1 MKSAIR
7 IMIAL
12 GLAFGLSACGG
23 GVASRSGT
31 TPGGITVAT
40 KNPVVM
46 ASKYDVQGIRVS
58 VPRDLRVSEANM
70 FYPIAD
76 IVWRGDVLGDRYTQV
91 QAILE
96 EGFAKGTAAMHQGPK
111 VMLDVELTRFHSL
124 TEKTRYTVGGVH
136 SVHFILTV
144 RDAAT
149 GAVIE
154 KPRKVW
160 ADAKG
165 AGGTR
170 AIAEE
175 AAGRTMRVVIEERLA
190 EVIRQELSIPI
201 PESTAPMSRNS
212 TLATGTVAALY

>member
-7 IMIAL
+7 IVMAL
-12 GLAFGLSACGG
+12 GLVFGLSACGG
-23 GVASRSGT
+23 GMVSRNGSA
-31 TPGGITVAT
+31 PGAVTVAA

-46 ASKYDVQGIRVS
+46 VPKYDVQGVRVS
-58 VPRDLRVSEANM
+58 VPRDLAVSEANM

-76 IVWRGDVLGDRYTQV
+76 IVWRGDPLGDRYNQV

-96 EGFAKGTAAMHQGPK
+96 EGFARGTAAMNNGPK

-136 SVHFILTV
+136 SVHFILSV

-154 KPRKVW
+154 KPRKIW
-160 ADAKG
+160 ADVKG
-165 AGGTR
+165 SGGTR
-170 AIAEE
+170 AIGEE
-175 AAGRTMRVVIEERLA
+175 AMGRTMKVVIVEHLA
-190 EVIRQELSIPI
+190 EVIRQELSLPM
-201 PESTAPMSRNS
+201 PESTTPTSRNGA
-212 TLATGTVAALY
+212 LATGTVGALY